1 MKEFVLGVNLPML
14 ADGTI
19 TFDGNVVLASRDEV
33 ITAVA
38 EERVSKNKY
47 DGHVRH
53 AVQEILDRNKLTL
66 RDIKAVSVVS
76 FGQSMTDENTL
87 CEKLET
93 ELNKIFHDASDI
105 HIVKSHHEAHALS
118 AVSQVSSEF
127 DRALVVVADHTG
139 NIIGHRTD
147 NECLENNAAEQ
158 TSYYLYENGTLRL
171 VAQDH
176 SHPRDQGYGRFYGDV
191 TCYLGFNSYRE
202 SGKTMGLASFG
213 DPSALAKYKPFV
225 ESETGEMISVLRDVG
240 YVEDCTKDFKS
251 WFKSLGLDI
260 PERRAKDGL
269 IRPFDMNLAAW
280 AQDQLQLSISK
291 RIRGLLDKYNL
302 DKVCVTGGVAMN
314 SVMNRDIEER
324 LGVDVYVPPS
334 PGDAGLAL
342 GAAAEYFSRRYNQVP
357 KLKSSPYLGPVYSEQ
372 EIHSAIQS
380 CRDEFDVVV
389 VEHPELHAAQ
399 AISEGKVIGWFQGR
413 SEYGPR
419 ALGNRSILALP
430 QNSWMKEILN
440 CQIKLREWFRP
451 YAPVVL
457 EEKAEIYFNM
467 LSPVPYMMKV
477 APVTTQAKID
487 IPACIHADGTSRL
500 QTVNEESNKKFYH
513 LIQELERLTGVP
525 VVLNTSFNLAGMPI
539 VESPDDAISCFRKAI
554 GIDFLVIEN
563 YLLKKK
569 N

>member
-1 MKEFVLGVNLPML
+1 MKDLVLGVNLPML

-19 TFDGNVVLASRDEV
+19 TFDGNVVLANRDEV
-33 ITAVA
+33 ITAIA
-38 EERVSKNKY
+38 EERVSKSKY
-47 DGHVRH
+47 DGHVKY
-53 AVQEILDRNKLTL
+53 AVKEILKRNKLTL
-66 RDIKAVSVVS
+66 SDIKAISVVS
-76 FGQSMTDENTL
+76 FGQSMTDENEL
-87 CEKLET
+87 CGKLEA
-93 ELNKIFHDASDI
+93 ELNNVFHGESDI

-118 AVSQVSSEF
+118 AVSQVSADF

-139 NIIGHRTD
+139 NIIGSRTD
-147 NECLENNAAEQ
+147 NDYLENNSAEQ
-158 TSYYLYENGTLRL
+158 TSYYLYENGNLKL

-176 SHPRDQGYGRFYGDV
+176 THPRDQGYGRFYGDV

-213 DPSALAKYKPFV
+213 DPTVLAKFKPFI
-225 ESETGEMISVLRDVG
+225 ESETGEMVSALRHVD
-240 YVEDCTKDFKS
+240 YLEDCTKDFKS
-251 WFKSLGLDI
+251 WFKSLGMDI
-260 PERRAKDGL
+260 PERRTKDGL

-280 AQDQLQLSISK
+280 AQDQLQTSISK

-302 DKVCVTGGVAMN
+302 NKVCVTGGVAMN
-314 SVMNRDIEER
+314 SVMNRVIEEQ

-342 GAAAEYFSRRYNQVP
+342 GAAAEYFSKRFKQVP
-357 KLKSSPYLGPVYSEQ
+357 KFKSSPYLGPIYSEQ
-372 EIHSAIQS
+372 EIYSAIQS
-380 CRDEFDVVV
+380 CRDEFDVTV
-389 VEHPELHAAQ
+389 VEHPEIHAAQ

-440 CQIKLREWFRP
+440 SQIKLREWFRP

-457 EEKAEIYFNM
+457 EEKAETYFDM

-477 APVTTQAKID
+477 APVTTQSKID

-500 QTVNEESNKKFYH
+500 QTVTEQSNKKFYR

-539 VESPDDAISCFRKAI
+539 VESPEDAISCFRKAI

-569 N
+569 